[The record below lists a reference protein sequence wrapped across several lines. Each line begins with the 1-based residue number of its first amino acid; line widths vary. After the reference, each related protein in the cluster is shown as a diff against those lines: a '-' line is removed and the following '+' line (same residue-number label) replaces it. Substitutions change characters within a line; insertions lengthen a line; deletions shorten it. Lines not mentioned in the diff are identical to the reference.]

1 MPDRAGT
8 ARAAGASLARV
19 AGVIL
24 NFRDAPAARTAAERF
39 LAAHTGVPLLIVD
52 NGSGDG
58 SAEVLAGMAARD
70 PRVRVIGETV
80 NRGYAGGMNRA
91 VGEAARLGAELV
103 LLLNA
108 DASLDAG
115 GLPRLVQAFEDPAV
129 AAAAPRIIEYER
141 PWQLQSVGGGLDPA
155 RQRAWLALHGYPDVL
170 ATVLA
175 GRAARPA
182 PWLSG
187 CCLMVRTSL
196 FATSGPFDE
205 AFFLYAEDID
215 LGLRLD
221 RSGWRCVVVP
231 AARARHRT
239 TARGAAPA
247 PIRYY
252 QVRNWAWLWRRHAPA
267 AGAAFAERYRREIA
281 AEAARHSRAGA
292 TDLAAEVDR
301 GLADGLA
308 TLPVPPA
315 LSCGPLYAG

>member
-1 MPDRAGT
+1 VPDRAAR
-8 ARAAGASLARV
+8 ARAAGDTLEGV

-24 NFRDAPAARTAAERF
+24 NFRDASGARTAAERF
-39 LAAHTGVPLLIVD
+39 LATHGGVPLLIVD

-70 PRVRVIGETV
+70 PRVRVIAEAV
-80 NRGYAGGMNRA
+80 NRGYSGGMNRA
-91 VGEAARLGAELV
+91 AGEAARLGAEFV
-103 LLLNA
+103 LLLNP

-129 AAAAPRIIEYER
+129 AAAAPRIIENER
-141 PWQLQSVGGGLDPA
+141 PWQLQSVGGGLDPV
-155 RQRAWLALHGYPDVL
+155 RQRAWLALHGYPDVF

-175 GRAARPA
+175 GRAARPV

-215 LGLRLD
+215 LGLRLN

-239 TARGAAPA
+239 TARGTPPA
-247 PIRYY
+247 PIRYC

-267 AGAAFAERYRREIA
+267 AGTAFAERYRREID
-281 AEAARHSRAGA
+281 AEARRHSRAGA
-292 TDLAAEVDR
+292 TELAAQVRR

-308 TLPVPPA
+308 TLPEPPA
-315 LSCGPLYAG
+315 LPRGPLSAR